1 MSEGENCVLLVFVY
15 LGDKILVSGF
25 VRLGRSGIRLH
36 QELRCCVLSECLNIF
51 VGDNILSGSL
61 PQQGLTH

>member
-1 MSEGENCVLLVFVY
+1 MSEAENCVFLVFVY

-51 VGDNILSGSL
+51 VGDNILVVLFPNKG
-61 PQQGLTH
+61 